1 MNLNCISTIGYLD
14 FNCFESFNYIE
25 LSITNLQSNIVNH
38 YLSLRTDLDKGMRT
52 KTIKKNRI
60 NVVTLGCSKNV
71 YDSEVL
77 MGQLKASGKD
87 VVHEQEGNVVVI
99 NTCGFINNAKEESV
113 NTILE
118 FIQKKEAGE
127 VDKVFVTG
135 CLSERYKPDLQKE
148 IPNVDQYFG
157 TTELPGLLKA
167 LGADYKHE
175 LIGER
180 LTTTPKNYAYLKIA
194 EGCDRPC
201 SFCAIPLM
209 RGKHKS
215 TPIEQLVVEAEKLAA
230 NGVKELILIA
240 QDLTYYGLDLYK
252 KRNLSELLENLVK
265 VEGID
270 WIRLHYAFPTGF
282 PMDVLDV
289 MKREP
294 KICNYLDIPLQ
305 HISDAILKSMRRG
318 TTKEKTTKLLKE
330 FRAKVP
336 EMTIRTTLIVGYPG
350 ETEEDFQTLKE
361 WVKEMRF
368 ERLGCFTYSHEE
380 NTHAYNLED
389 NVPEEVKMQRANEIM
404 ELQSQ
409 ISWELNQE
417 KIGKEFKVVL
427 DRKEGNYFVGRTEFD
442 SPDVDNE
449 VLIDAT
455 KTYLKTGEFTTIK
468 VVEAEDFDLYGEVV

>member
-1 MNLNCISTIGYLD
+1 
-14 FNCFESFNYIE
+14 
-25 LSITNLQSNIVNH
+25 
-38 YLSLRTDLDKGMRT
+38 MRT
-52 KTIKKNRI
+52 KTLKKNKI

-77 MGQLKASGKD
+77 MGQLRANNKE
-87 VVHEQEGNVVVI
+87 VVHEEEGNVVVI
-99 NTCGFINNAKEESV
+99 NTCGFIANAKEESV

-118 FIQKKEAGE
+118 FVQKKEAGE

-148 IPNVDQYFG
+148 IPNVDEYFG
-157 TTELPGLLKA
+157 TSELPNLLKA

-215 TPIEQLVVEAEKLAA
+215 KPIEELVIEAEKLAA
-230 NGVKELILIA
+230 KGVKELILIA

-252 KRNLSELLENLVK
+252 KRNLAELLENLVK
-265 VEGID
+265 VDGIE

-282 PMDVLDV
+282 PMDVLEV

-294 KICNYLDIPLQ
+294 KVCNYLDIPLQ
-305 HISDAILKSMRRG
+305 HISDSILKSMRRG
-318 TTKEKTTKLLKE
+318 TTQAKTTKLLQN
-330 FRAKVP
+330 FRTAVP
-336 EMTIRTTLIVGYPG
+336 DMTIRTTLIVGYPG
-350 ETEEDFQTLKE
+350 ETEEDFQTLKN
-361 WVKEMRF
+361 WVEAMRF

-380 NTHAYNLED
+380 NTHAFNLVD
-389 NVPEEVKMQRANEIM
+389 DVPEEIKQERANTIM
-404 ELQSQ
+404 EIQSQ
-409 ISWELNQE
+409 ISWELNQQ
-417 KIGKEFKVVL
+417 KIGQTFKCII

-455 KTYLKTGEFTTIK
+455 KHYVKQGEFVNITIT
-468 VVEAEDFDLYGEVV
+468 EAADFDLYGEPA

>member
-1 MNLNCISTIGYLD
+1 
-14 FNCFESFNYIE
+14 
-25 LSITNLQSNIVNH
+25 
-38 YLSLRTDLDKGMRT
+38 MRT
-52 KTIKKNRI
+52 KSLKKNKI

-77 MGQLKASGKD
+77 MGQLRANDKD
-87 VVHEQEGNVVVI
+87 VVHEEEGNVVVI
-99 NTCGFINNAKEESV
+99 NTCGFIANAKEESI
-113 NTILE
+113 NTILGYVE
-118 FIQKKEAGE
+118 KKEAGQ

-148 IPNVDQYFG
+148 IPNVDEYFG
-157 TTELPGLLKA
+157 TSELPNLLKA

-215 TPIEQLVVEAEKLAA
+215 KPIEELVTEAEKLAA
-230 NGVKELILIA
+230 KGVKELILIA

-252 KRNLSELLENLVK
+252 RRNLAELLQELVK
-265 VEGID
+265 IEGID

-282 PMDVLDV
+282 PLDVLAV
-289 MKREP
+289 MRNEP

-305 HISDAILKSMRRG
+305 HISDDILKSMRRG
-318 TTKEKTTKLLKE
+318 TTQEKTTKLIEE
-330 FRAKVP
+330 FRIAVP
-336 EMTIRTTLIVGYPG
+336 NMAIRTTLIVGYPG
-350 ETEEDFQTLKE
+350 ETEENFQILKR
-361 WVKEMRF
+361 WVKDMRF

-380 NTHAYNLED
+380 NTYAYNLVND
-389 NVPEEVKMQRANEIM
+389 VPEDIKQERANEIM

-417 KIGKEFKVVL
+417 KIDKTFRCII

-455 KTYLKTGEFTTIK
+455 KFYLKQGEFVNIK
-468 VVEAEDFDLYGEVV
+468 IVEAADFDLYGEPA

>member
-1 MNLNCISTIGYLD
+1 
-14 FNCFESFNYIE
+14 
-25 LSITNLQSNIVNH
+25 
-38 YLSLRTDLDKGMRT
+38 MRT
-52 KTIKKNRI
+52 KTLKKNKI

-77 MGQLKASGKD
+77 MGQLKANGKN
-87 VVHEQEGNVVVI
+87 VAHETEGNIVVI

-118 FIQKKEAGE
+118 YVKKKEEGD

-135 CLSERYKPDLQKE
+135 CLSERYKPDLVKE
-148 IPNVDQYFG
+148 IPSVDQYFG
-157 TTELPGLLKA
+157 TTELPSLLKA

-201 SFCAIPLM
+201 SFCAIPIM
-209 RGKHKS
+209 RGKHRS
-215 TPIEQLVVEAEKLAA
+215 TPIEDIVVEAEKLAS

-252 KRNLSELLENLVK
+252 KRNLAELLEALVK
-265 VEGID
+265 VEGVE

-282 PMDVLDV
+282 PLDVLEV
-289 MKREP
+289 MNREP
-294 KICNYLDIPLQ
+294 KVCNYLDIPLQ
-305 HISDAILKSMRRG
+305 HISDSILKSMRRG
-318 TTKEKTTKLLKE
+318 TTKEKTTKLLQD
-330 FRAKVP
+330 FREKVP
-336 EMTIRTTLIVGYPG
+336 NMTIRTTLIVGYPG
-350 ETEEDFQTLKE
+350 ETEEHFQELKQ
-361 WVKEMRF
+361 WVSDMRF

-389 NVPEEVKMQRANEIM
+389 DVPQDVKIDRANQIM
-404 ELQSQ
+404 EIQSQ
-409 ISWELNQE
+409 ISWELNQH
-417 KIGKEFKVVL
+417 KIGQEFKVVV
-427 DRKEGNYFVGRTEFD
+427 DRKEGNYFIGRTEFD

-449 VLIDAT
+449 VLINAT
-455 KTYLKTGEFTTIK
+455 KTYLKTGEYTTVKII
-468 VVEAEDFDLYGEVV
+468 EAEDFDLYGEVVI

>member
-1 MNLNCISTIGYLD
+1 
-14 FNCFESFNYIE
+14 
-25 LSITNLQSNIVNH
+25 
-38 YLSLRTDLDKGMRT
+38 MRT
-52 KTIKKNRI
+52 KSLKKNKI

-77 MGQLKASGKD
+77 MGQLKANDKE
-87 VVHEQEGNVVVI
+87 VVHEEEGNIVVI
-99 NTCGFINNAKEESV
+99 NTCGFIANAKEESV

-118 FIQKKEAGE
+118 YVQKKEEGA

-148 IPNVDQYFG
+148 IPNVDEYFG
-157 TTELPGLLKA
+157 TSELPGLLKA

-215 TPIEQLVVEAEKLAA
+215 TPIEELVTEAEKLAGK
-230 NGVKELILIA
+230 GVKELILIA

-252 KRNLSELLENLVK
+252 KRNLAELLEALVK
-265 VEGID
+265 VEGIE
-270 WIRLHYAFPTGF
+270 WIRLHYAFPAGF

-289 MKREP
+289 MNREP
-294 KICNYLDIPLQ
+294 KVCNYLDIPLQ
-305 HISDAILKSMRRG
+305 HISDSILKSMRRG
-318 TTKEKTTKLLKE
+318 TTEAKTTKLLKE
-330 FRAKVP
+330 FRAAVP

-350 ETEEDFQTLKE
+350 ETEEDFEILKN
-361 WVKEMRF
+361 WVIAMRF

-380 NTHAYNLED
+380 NTHAYSLAD
-389 NVPEEVKMQRANEIM
+389 DVPEEVKQERANIIM
-404 ELQSQ
+404 EIQSQ
-409 ISWELNQE
+409 ISWELNQH
-417 KIGKEFKVVL
+417 KVGETFRCII
-427 DRKEGNYFVGRTEFD
+427 DRKEGNYFIGRTEFD

-455 KTYLKTGEFTTIK
+455 KHYVKQGEFVNVKIT
-468 VVEAEDFDLYGEVV
+468 EAADFDLYGEPV

>member
-1 MNLNCISTIGYLD
+1 
-14 FNCFESFNYIE
+14 
-25 LSITNLQSNIVNH
+25 
-38 YLSLRTDLDKGMRT
+38 MRT
-52 KTIKKNRI
+52 KSLKKNKI

-77 MGQLKASGKD
+77 MGQLRAGGKD
-87 VVHEQEGNVVVI
+87 VVHEQEGNIVVI
-99 NTCGFINNAKEESV
+99 NTCGFIDNAKEESI
-113 NTILE
+113 NTILD
-118 FIQKKEAGE
+118 FVQRKEEGL

-135 CLSERYKPDLQKE
+135 CLSERYKPDLKRE
-148 IPNVDQYFG
+148 IPDVDQYFG
-157 TTELPGLLKA
+157 TTELPSLLKA

-209 RGKHKS
+209 RGKHRS
-215 TPIEQLVVEAEKLAA
+215 TPIVDLVTEAQKLAA

-252 KRNLSELLENLVK
+252 KRRLADLLRALVQ
-265 VEGID
+265 VDGIE

-282 PMDVLDV
+282 PMDVLEV
-289 MKREP
+289 MKEEP
-294 KICNYLDIPLQ
+294 KVCNYLDIPLQ

-318 TTKEKTTKLLKE
+318 TTQAKTTKLIEE
-330 FRAKVP
+330 FRNAVP
-336 EMTIRTTLIVGYPG
+336 EMAIRTTLIVGYPG

-361 WVKEMRF
+361 WVKAMRF

-380 NTHAYNLED
+380 NTHAYQLED
-389 NVPEEVKMQRANEIM
+389 DVPADVKQKRANEIM
-404 ELQSQ
+404 DIQSQ

-417 KIGKEFKVVL
+417 KIGKEFRCL
-427 DRKEGNYFVGRTEFD
+427 IDRKEGNYFIGRTEFD

-449 VLIDAT
+449 VLIDAS
-455 KTYLKTGEFTTIK
+455 KHYVKTGDFVNVKITD
-468 VVEAEDFDLYGEVV
+468 AADFDLYAEPI